1 MMLRFKSWD
10 GLNACHALAIHGHLS
25 ELRTFLQKYRD
36 PDHVE
41 VATSITELLQLVL
54 VGAGYPGVE
63 DVGDRGELVR
73 LLIHYGADGAF
84 CFEGDGEDSTFLH
97 FVRHPG
103 EAAALLDDGADI
115 DAVFMISGSTPLMF
129 ATHPVANRSDGAL
142 VRFLWRCGAD
152 ITLKNYDGE
161 DAEAAARRYNNS
173 EAADFLRDMKAP
185 GESYKNYEKYLR
197 APRVELVRLRSLC
210 DRGRAAPPSP
220 SSAKLRTISAET
232 FVLQRMF
239 GAPSKDRLPNEVFWH
254 IISYW
259 RTSRDD

>member
-1 MMLRFKSWD
+1 MMLRFKSWE
-10 GLNACHALAIHGHLS
+10 GINACQALAIHGHLTL
-25 ELRTFLQKYRD
+25 LRAFLQNYRD

-41 VATSITELLQLVL
+41 VETSITELLNLVL

-84 CFEGDGEDSTFLH
+84 WHEGDGEDSTMLH

-103 EAAALLDDGADI
+103 EAAALLDDGANI
-115 DAVFMISGSTPLMF
+115 DAIFMLSRCTPLMF
-129 ATHPVANRSDGAL
+129 ATHPIANRSDGAL
-142 VRFLWRCGAD
+142 VRFLYLRSAD
-152 ITLKNYDGE
+152 INLKNYDGE
-161 DAEAAARRYNNS
+161 DAEAVARSYNNI

-185 GESYKNYEKYLR
+185 GGSYKKYLR

-220 SSAKLRTISAET
+220 SSAKLRTIPEAV
-232 FVLQRMF
+232 VLQRMF
-239 GAPSKDRLPNEVFWH
+239 GAPSKGRLPNEVFWH

>member
-1 MMLRFKSWD
+1 
-10 GLNACHALAIHGHLS
+10 
-25 ELRTFLQKYRD
+25 
-36 PDHVE
+36 
-41 VATSITELLQLVL
+41 
-54 VGAGYPGVE
+54 
-63 DVGDRGELVR
+63 
-73 LLIHYGADGAF
+73 
-84 CFEGDGEDSTFLH
+84 
-97 FVRHPG
+97 
-103 EAAALLDDGADI
+103 
-115 DAVFMISGSTPLMF
+115 MF